1 MNEFKKRCATCP
13 PCFRSGFFTAIASIY
28 WKRKLFSRTSNTFNL
43 FAGENENEAI
53 WARVGSLIDVSR
65 HKEWTN
71 QKMLTKKWRWKE
83 LMNRL
88 FRTNQKM
95 NQYPFQSNTFNQK
108 FRLWCCSFV
117 LSGKS
122 RIQTALWDFVVTFC
136 STFST
141 FATFSDICSTISYFS
156 NTAMIR
162 ALETSDPRSSTSSGS
177 NVEINFLELNSSQ
190 LKSRVDAKEVL

>member
-1 MNEFKKRCATCP
+1 MRYLSALFS
-13 PCFRSGFFTAIASIY
+13 FRVLYRDCCHLLKTKTFFT
-28 WKRKLFSRTSNTFNL
+28 KTSNTLNL
-43 FAGENENEAI
+43 FAEKNENEAI
-53 WARVGSLIDVSR
+53 CARMGTLIDVSR
-65 HKEWTN
+65 DKEWTD
-71 QKMLTKKWRWKE
+71 QKILTKKWRWKE

-108 FRLWCCSFV
+108 FRLWCC
-117 LSGKS
+117 
-122 RIQTALWDFVVTFC
+122 QTALWDFVVTFC

-156 NTAMIR
+156 NTSMIRR

-190 LKSRVDAKEVL
+190 LKRRVDTKEVL